1 MKRAGIQFRSTAIF
15 PSLGTPGEGRGGGFG
30 VERSL
35 AQPPPP
41 RPSPGVPWEGERGTP
56 RGFTLLELIVAMGMV
71 AIVAT
76 ALGSALKASFDLANT
91 AQLTIE
97 PARTAALAMTM
108 VEQDLQNAVV
118 PNANWTDIGV
128 APFSGTFEAEQSTD
142 SRGRESDE
150 VQFYANSDSP
160 VHIDANGEIKQ
171 VTLQVVQDTATG
183 EYDLVRRVVRN
194 LMAQD
199 QPQPDEE
206 IICRNVASFTLQYFD
221 GTNWNTSWDST
232 AEDNTLPAA
241 VQVTLQLERP
251 MSAKNSTIKT
261 LTYTRTIMLPLS
273 TAALDPNV
281 NGGSGL

>member
-1 MKRAGIQFRSTAIF
+1 M
-15 PSLGTPGEGRGGGFG
+15 
-30 VERSL
+30 ERSL

-41 RPSPGVPWEGERGTP
+41 QPSPGVPWEGERGTP